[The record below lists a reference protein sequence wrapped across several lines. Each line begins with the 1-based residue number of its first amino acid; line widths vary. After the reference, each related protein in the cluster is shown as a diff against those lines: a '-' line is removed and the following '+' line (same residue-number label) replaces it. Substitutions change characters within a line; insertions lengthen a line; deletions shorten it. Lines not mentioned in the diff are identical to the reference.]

1 MSQSLRGLA
10 FGRSLALLFLG
21 FWSGITVTAAPRL
34 FQLSLGGFLRVGL
47 AHRLGERAEAAFV
60 RIVLSVFRHDTR
72 LTPLFACS
80 AAMEKDRGAR
90 QLFPRKSPALLRGGA
105 SRGRQDSDAEEMQ
118 T

>member
-1 MSQSLRGLA
+1 KATAPPVWWAIERAFLTADWALSTSSDFLATNSPSRVFSTPTAKLRAICMSQSLRGLA

-60 RIVLSVFRHDTR
+60 RI
-72 LTPLFACS
+72 
-80 AAMEKDRGAR
+80 
-90 QLFPRKSPALLRGGA
+90 
-105 SRGRQDSDAEEMQ
+105 
-118 T
+118 